1 VHANSRSTYKV
12 RRVRAELELGRGI
25 SASHGAVE
33 MLMRQAGITGITG
46 RPKWRHAK
54 PDNIARDL
62 ACWSFTRTRPAS
74 FGSERT
80 GSSKPPRTG
89 RSEPNTA
96 STLQIAIPHLFGPIK
111 GEQRRS
117 PPPSR
122 ESPIDGMSM
131 LDWE

>member
-1 VHANSRSTYKV
+1 MTSSW
-12 RRVRAELELGRGI
+12 
-25 SASHGAVE
+25 GAVGDGRSGSSRAQQS
-33 MLMRQAGITGITG
+33 LAAGDPARWLTGPIRQV
-46 RPKWRHAK
+46 HAK

-62 ACWSFTRTRPAS
+62 ACWCFTRTRPAS

-122 ESPIDGMSM
+122 ESPTDGMSM